1 MKITAP
7 SSALLLLAMLMA
19 VGCGQKDQTLRA
31 DPAQAVLEAKVTIL
45 DLVDHPEPI
54 VRARAMEAVSRFL
67 LDKHGMLLVSAL
79 DDEAPGVRTVAA
91 TAIGD
96 MRYTPALQRLN
107 QMVSTDRKV
116 GEEYFTVLPSVVYA
130 LYRMGDDRH
139 LKLLGPLLLKDAEI
153 IRTSAAT
160 AIGMIGDP
168 RGLVPL
174 KETLWRE
181 EYDARLR
188 FDEAM
193 ARLGDPAAKGRLE
206 AYLHGKF
213 VDLRIGGVQ
222 ALAEHNPDRAAQ
234 LLPVLAGREDEHPAV
249 RLAAIGELA
258 RLRMSHPSMYQ
269 YAIEGMNAPGELLR
283 EAFDIEADK
292 AVNQELRQFV
302 RMQAIWALG
311 WFDAHPETVDS
322 LLKFLD
328 VQDPSTR
335 VLAAMSIMRLLPEV
349 TEAQPPAAPLP
360 KTSVEVDQGPD
371 SIEDPLAPVVPGVP
385 GGRLKSSGAKD

>member
-1 MKITAP
+1 M
-7 SSALLLLAMLMA
+7 
-19 VGCGQKDQTLRA
+19 
-31 DPAQAVLEAKVTIL
+31 
-45 DLVDHPEPI
+45 
-54 VRARAMEAVSRFL
+54 VRARALEAVSRFM

-79 DDEAPGVRTVAA
+79 DDPAPGVRTVAA

-96 MRYTPALQRLN
+96 MRYTPGLQRLN
-107 QMVSTDRKV
+107 QMVSTNQEV
-116 GEEYFTVLPSVVYA
+116 GEQYYTVLPAVVYA

-139 LKLLGPLLLKDAEI
+139 LKLLGPLLLKDAQI

-174 KETLWRE
+174 KETVWRE

-193 ARLGDPAAKGRLE
+193 ARLGDPAAQGRLE
-206 AYLHGKF
+206 AYLHGRY
-213 VDLRIGGVQ
+213 VDLRIGGIQ
-222 ALAEHNPDRAAQ
+222 ALAEHNPDRAAK
-234 LLPVLAGREDEHPAV
+234 LLPVLATQEGEHPAV

-258 RLRMSHPSMYQ
+258 KLRMAHPSMYQ
-269 YAIEGMNAPGELLR
+269 YGVRGMNAPGELLR
-283 EAFDIEADK
+283 EAFDVEPDK
-292 AVNQELRQFV
+292 SVDRELRQFV
-302 RMQAIWALG
+302 QMQAIWALG
-311 WFDAHPETVDS
+311 WFHAHPETVDS

-328 VQDPSTR
+328 VEDPSTR

-349 TEAQPPAAPLP
+349 TEAQPPSAPLP
-360 KTSVEVDQGPD
+360 KTSVEVEEGPD
-371 SIEDPLAPVVPGVP
+371 SIEDPLAPVVPDVP